1 MTIFFSIT
9 GLVLSSILL
18 YFNARRYLSST
29 YLGLFFFLISLY
41 AFIYEIIAFSKSVV
55 LISIVYQHFGFPTY
69 LIGPVLYFYIR
80 SVLTDNSS
88 LRKRDLLHLIPAL
101 VFLIATFPYL
111 FTPYAYKLEIARHI
125 AQNAGYIAQIEPTV
139 LYRFLSNEVVYLSR
153 PVLVLGYLLW
163 TIGMVIRFVR
173 KQKDSLVLRH
183 QRYMLKWISVLL
195 FFLLLLVAAH
205 IFLIHES
212 FVIMNQDFLKT
223 LTLVNLI
230 SAIGITGLLISPF
243 FFPSILYGL
252 PRFSLAQAAIQPSGF
267 PRSAEL
273 IKKSPITIVENET
286 VPRSHRDFPESTPPE
301 KQRILRTFESDYLL
315 KIRLKVEDCMRE
327 EKPYLQPGCNL
338 ALLSKLI
345 NIPAHHLAY
354 SFREEKQQ
362 PFNEYRNEWRI
373 RHAKELIREGKS
385 RELTLEAIGLLSGF
399 STRNTFYTAFRK
411 IEGFP
416 PSAFVDKEC
425 DNKK

>member
-18 YFNARRYLSST
+18 YFNARRYPSSI
-29 YLGLFFFLISLY
+29 YLGLFFFLICLY

-69 LIGPVLYFYIR
+69 LIGPALYFYIR

-88 LRKRDLLHLIPAL
+88 LRKRDLLHFIPAL
-101 VFLIATFPYL
+101 VFLIATLPYL

-125 AQNAGYIAQIEPTV
+125 AQNAAYIAQIRPTAI
-139 LYRFLSNEVVYLSR
+139 YRFCSNEAVYLSR
-153 PVLVLGYLLW
+153 PLLVLGYLLW
-163 TIGMVIRFVR
+163 TIGMVFSFVR
-173 KQKDSLVLRH
+173 KLKDSLVLRH
-183 QRYMLKWISVLL
+183 QRYMLKWITVLL
-195 FFLLLLVAAH
+195 FFLLLLIVAH

-223 LTLVNLI
+223 MTLVNMI

-252 PRFSLAQAAIQPSGF
+252 PRFSVSQAANQPSSLSGL
-267 PRSAEL
+267 AEML
-273 IKKSPITIVENET
+273 KKSPATILEDET
-286 VPRSHRDFPESTPPE
+286 EPHFHPDFQESSLAE
-301 KQRILRTFESDYLL
+301 KQRTAPTFESDYLL
-315 KIRLKVEDCMRE
+315 KIRLKAEDCMRE
-327 EKPYLQPGCNL
+327 ERPYLQPGCNL

-354 SFREEKQQ
+354 YFREEKQQ

-373 RHAKELIREGKS
+373 RHAKELIREGKA
-385 RELTLEAIGLLSGF
+385 REMTLEAIGLLSGF
-399 STRNTFYTAFRK
+399 STRNTFYIAFK
-411 IEGFP
+411 KAEGIS
-416 PSAFVDKEC
+416 PSVFVEKT
-425 DNKK
+425 

>member
-18 YFNARRYLSST
+18 YFNARRYPSSI

-41 AFIYEIIAFSKSVV
+41 AFIYEIIAFSKSAV

-88 LRKRDLLHLIPAL
+88 LRKKDLLHLIPAG
-101 VFLIATFPYL
+101 VFLIATLPYL

-125 AQNAGYIAQIEPTV
+125 AQNTGYIAQIQPTV
-139 LYRFLSNEVVYLSR
+139 LYRFFSTEAVYLSR
-153 PVLVLGYLLW
+153 PLLVLAYLLW
-163 TIGMVIRFVR
+163 TIGMVFRFER
-173 KQKDSLVLRH
+173 KQKVPLVFKH

-195 FFLLLLVAAH
+195 CFLLLLVVAH

-212 FVIMNQDFLKT
+212 FIIMNQDFLKAI
-223 LTLVNLI
+223 TLVNLI

-243 FFPSILYGL
+243 FFPGILYGL

-273 IKKSPITIVENET
+273 IKKIPAIFTTDEAA
-286 VPRSHRDFPESTPPE
+286 PGSHQEFPESTPPE
-301 KQRILRTFESDYLL
+301 KQRTTPTFESDYLL
-315 KIRLKVEDCMRE
+315 KIRLKVEVCMSE

-373 RHAKELIREGKS
+373 RHAKMLIREGKA
-385 RELTLEAIGLLSGF
+385 REMTLEAIGLLSGF
-399 STRNTFYTAFRK
+399 STRNTFYIAFK
-411 IEGFP
+411 KAEGIS
-416 PSAFVDKEC
+416 PSVFAEKQ
-425 DNKK
+425 